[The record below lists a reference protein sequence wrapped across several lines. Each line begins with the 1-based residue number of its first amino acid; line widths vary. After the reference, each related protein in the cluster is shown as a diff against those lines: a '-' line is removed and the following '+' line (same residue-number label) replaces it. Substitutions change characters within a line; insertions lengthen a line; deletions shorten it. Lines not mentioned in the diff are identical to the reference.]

1 MFTQKLS
8 WMFKTTLFI
17 IVKNWKH
24 LSCPLVIERL
34 NQLVHPHHGYYSA
47 RRSWYIQ
54 PGWIPR
60 KLCWMKKPVSK
71 DYTPYNFIYITALMW
86 QNYGQGEQISPC
98 QVSVRESSVLKK
110 SFYILIA
117 VVVTQIYI
125 SQNDKEISTH
135 CTTVNFPV
143 LFFLKLDFILLPRF
157 CFYFLGIVNGLCW

>member
-60 KLCWMKKPVSK
+60 KLCWMKKPIPK
-71 DYTPYNFIYITALMW
+71 GDELPDYIYITFLNWPKDRNGEEVTGCLEW
-86 QNYGQGEQISPC
+86 QAREGARGQRGGYKRATPGSSWRWSC
-98 QVSVRESSVLKK
+98 SVSWLWW
-110 SFYILIA
+110 F
-117 VVVTQIYI
+117 TQ
-125 SQNDKEISTH
+125 EPTH
-135 CTTVNFPV
+135 V
-143 LFFLKLDFILLPRF
+143 
-157 CFYFLGIVNGLCW
+157 